1 MKREVEKMRSEEDRM
16 GFTDNVRVG
25 QSHDIG
31 LASTSTVGLHVTNP
45 RQHVTSQ
52 LEMMSFSD

>member
-1 MKREVEKMRSEEDRM
+1 MRSEEDRM